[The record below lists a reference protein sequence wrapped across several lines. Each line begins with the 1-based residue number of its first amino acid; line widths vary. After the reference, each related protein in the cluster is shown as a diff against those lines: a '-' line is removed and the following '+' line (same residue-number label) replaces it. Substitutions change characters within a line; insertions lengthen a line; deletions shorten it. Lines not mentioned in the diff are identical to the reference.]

1 MAQLSQVKPD
11 AGLVVFTDLDGT
23 LLDHETYS
31 CSPAQE
37 ALDLL
42 ERKRIP
48 LILCSSKTRAE
59 IELIQLDL
67 RLRHLFVEAQ
77 HDGGNFL
84 EDSPGDY
91 KKVGLPRGRPQHL
104 RAEPG

>member
-1 MAQLSQVKPD
+1 MAQLFQMKPD
-11 AGLVVFTDLDGT
+11 GGLVVFTDLDGT

-31 CSPAQE
+31 YGPAQE

-67 RLRHLFVEAQ
+67 RLRHPFISEN
-77 HDGGNFL
+77 GGAIFM
-84 EDSPGDY
+84 
-91 KKVGLPRGRPQHL
+91 PRAYFPFTPEGTRVS
-104 RAEPG
+104 RGTE